1 MVFFVRFTNVPS
13 PLEVY
18 ASFTQ
23 AIHDPKFL
31 MHILLSC
38 RRILIGFSLAAVVAV
53 PLGLVMGRFK
63 LIHEIVFPVAEVLR
77 PIPAIAWVPMA
88 IMLWPTNEQS
98 IVFIT
103 FLGSFFPILV
113 NTLHGMSLVDP
124 VLVRAAQCLGARERS
139 IFREVYFPASLP
151 HIFTGLTV
159 GMGVAWVSLI
169 AAEMISGQY
178 GIGYFTWEAYSLVQY
193 ADIALG
199 MIASACLGFGSS
211 LLIRGAGRLVMPWRI
226 EHERRSTG
234 RCTPAQGQIEVKNFA
249 LSYETIEGSVEA
261 VSNTQIHVNP
271 GEFVSIV
278 GPSGCG
284 KSTLLNAVAG
294 FLKPTTGTVT
304 VDGEAVNGPSAERGM
319 VFQQYSL
326 FPWKTVR
333 ENVEFGLKMRG
344 MPRAQRE
351 RAARTLLGLAGLEA
365 FEKHY
370 PERLSGGM
378 KQRVGIV
385 RALATGPKVLLLD
398 EPFGALDAQT
408 RVIMQQIL
416 TNIWQ
421 RLKISV
427 LFVTHDID
435 EAIFLSDRVYCMTA
449 RPGSIKAEI
458 AIPLERPRQQ
468 SMMMSSEFLALRRG
482 LMSLIREES
491 LKAMGGEINDL
502 GMQGLNI
509 DLHGHSLA
517 EIL

>member
-1 MVFFVRFTNVPS
+1 MS
-13 PLEVY
+13 
-18 ASFTQ
+18 
-23 AIHDPKFL
+23 
-31 MHILLSC
+31 
-38 RRILIGFSLAAVVAV
+38 RIDTKA
-53 PLGLVMGRFK
+53 PRGR
-63 LIHEIVFPVAEVLR
+63 
-77 PIPAIAWVPMA
+77 
-88 IMLWPTNEQS
+88 
-98 IVFIT
+98 
-103 FLGSFFPILV
+103 
-113 NTLHGMSLVDP
+113 
-124 VLVRAAQCLGARERS
+124 
-139 IFREVYFPASLP
+139 
-151 HIFTGLTV
+151 
-159 GMGVAWVSLI
+159 
-169 AAEMISGQY
+169 
-178 GIGYFTWEAYSLVQY
+178 
-193 ADIALG
+193 
-199 MIASACLGFGSS
+199 
-211 LLIRGAGRLVMPWRI
+211 
-226 EHERRSTG
+226 
-234 RCTPAQGQIEVKNFA
+234 IEVKNFA
-249 LSYETIEGSVEA
+249 LSYETLDGAVDA
-261 VSNTQIHVNP
+261 VSDTNIHVNP

-294 FLKPTTGTVT
+294 FLKPTAGTVT
-304 VDGEAVNGPSAERGM
+304 VDGDAVNGPSAERGM

-344 MPRAQRE
+344 MPRSQRE

-416 TNIWQ
+416 TNMWQ

-458 AIPLERPRQQ
+458 PIPLERPRQQ
-468 SMMMSSEFLALRRG
+468 AMMMSSEFLGLRRT

-491 LKAMGGEINDL
+491 LKAMGSEIGDQ

-509 DLHGHSLA
+509 ELHGHSLA
-517 EIL
+517 DVL

>member
-1 MVFFVRFTNVPS
+1 MSQVEIR
-13 PLEVY
+13 
-18 ASFTQ
+18 A
-23 AIHDPKFL
+23 PKG
-31 MHILLSC
+31 HI
-38 RRILIGFSLAAVVAV
+38 
-53 PLGLVMGRFK
+53 
-63 LIHEIVFPVAEVLR
+63 
-77 PIPAIAWVPMA
+77 
-88 IMLWPTNEQS
+88 Q
-98 IVFIT
+98 
-103 FLGSFFPILV
+103 
-113 NTLHGMSLVDP
+113 
-124 VLVRAAQCLGARERS
+124 
-139 IFREVYFPASLP
+139 
-151 HIFTGLTV
+151 
-159 GMGVAWVSLI
+159 
-169 AAEMISGQY
+169 
-178 GIGYFTWEAYSLVQY
+178 
-193 ADIALG
+193 
-199 MIASACLGFGSS
+199 
-211 LLIRGAGRLVMPWRI
+211 
-226 EHERRSTG
+226 
-234 RCTPAQGQIEVKNFA
+234 VKNFA
-249 LSYETIEGSVEA
+249 LSYETIEGAVEA
-261 VSNTQIHVNP
+261 VSDTQIRVEP

-294 FLKPTTGTVT
+294 FLKPTRGTVT
-304 VDGEAVNGPSAERGM
+304 VDGEPVNGPSAERGM

-344 MPRAQRE
+344 MARAQRE

-370 PERLSGGM
+370 PDRLSGGM

-416 TNIWQ
+416 TNLWQ

-458 AIPLERPRQQ
+458 PIPLERPRQQ
-468 SMMMSSEFLALRRG
+468 AMMMSSEFLALRRG

-491 LKAMGGEINDL
+491 LKAMGGEISDL
-502 GMQGLNI
+502 SMQGLNI

>member
-1 MVFFVRFTNVPS
+1 MS
-13 PLEVY
+13 
-18 ASFTQ
+18 Q
-23 AIHDPKFL
+23 A
-31 MHILLSC
+31 
-38 RRILIGFSLAAVVAV
+38 AADT
-53 PLGLVMGRFK
+53 R
-63 LIHEIVFPVAEVLR
+63 
-77 PIPAIAWVPMA
+77 
-88 IMLWPTNEQS
+88 
-98 IVFIT
+98 
-103 FLGSFFPILV
+103 
-113 NTLHGMSLVDP
+113 
-124 VLVRAAQCLGARERS
+124 
-139 IFREVYFPASLP
+139 
-151 HIFTGLTV
+151 
-159 GMGVAWVSLI
+159 
-169 AAEMISGQY
+169 
-178 GIGYFTWEAYSLVQY
+178 
-193 ADIALG
+193 
-199 MIASACLGFGSS
+199 
-211 LLIRGAGRLVMPWRI
+211 
-226 EHERRSTG
+226 
-234 RCTPAQGQIEVKNFA
+234 QGHIEVRNFA
-249 LSYETIEGSVEA
+249 LSYETIDGAVEA
-261 VSNTQIHVNP
+261 VTDTQIHVEP

-294 FLKPTTGTVT
+294 FLKPTSGVVT
-304 VDGEAVNGPSAERGM
+304 VDGHAVTGPSAERGM

-344 MPRAQRE
+344 MPKFERA

-365 FEKHY
+365 FENHY

-408 RVIMQQIL
+408 RIIMQQIL
-416 TNIWQ
+416 TNMWQ

-458 AIPLERPRQQ
+458 QIPLERPRQQ
-468 SMMMSSEFLALRRG
+468 AMMMSSEFLALRRG

-491 LKAMGGEINDL
+491 LKAMGGEITDL
-502 GMQGLNI
+502 GMQGLSI
-509 DLHGHSLA
+509 ELQGQSIA